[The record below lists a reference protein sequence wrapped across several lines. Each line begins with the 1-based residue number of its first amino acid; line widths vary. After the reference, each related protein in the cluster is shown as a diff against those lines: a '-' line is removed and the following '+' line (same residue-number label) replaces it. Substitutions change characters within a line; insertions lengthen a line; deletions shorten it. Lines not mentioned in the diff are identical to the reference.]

1 MNEALHLSLSAVL
14 HDTAQRR
21 PDAVALVD
29 RAAEVTYGELS
40 RMARAQAAAL
50 SGRGVGPG
58 DRVALMA
65 PNTAGFVAAYHAT
78 LTLGAVVVPLAPML
92 VADEIG
98 RVLADARVRLV
109 LVDPGQRERVLEAAA
124 RCGADVLALDDLA
137 RDAQT
142 VTPLERA
149 VARSPLD
156 PAVVFYTSGTTG
168 RPKGAVLAH
177 VNLVMNCFVNAF
189 IGHELRRDD
198 VVLACLPLFHTFG
211 QTVALN
217 APFLVG
223 ARVVLQSRFDAA
235 QALGLMRRHGVTVL
249 LGVPTMV
256 VELLRH
262 SETGRPP
269 ALRVCV
275 SGGAALPV
283 AVHERF
289 QERFG
294 CPIQEGYGLSE
305 TSPTAT
311 VNHLAPGIRPGSIGQ
326 PIWGVEAEIADPAR
340 DDRVDLLPPGEV
352 GEIVIRGHDVFLG
365 YLDDPAATAAAVVD
379 GWFRTGDLGTKDAD
393 GTLRIVDRKKDL
405 IVRGGFNVYP
415 REVEEVL
422 ARHPA
427 IEQVAV
433 IGVPD
438 DTYGEDVLAVV
449 VLRDDHAAPSGDE
462 LLAWARERIAGHK
475 RPRRVAFVDAL
486 PLGPSRKV
494 LKRELRE
501 RFTTQGTG

>member
-1 MNEALHLSLSAVL
+1 MNAALHLSLAAVL
-14 HDTAQRR
+14 HDTAARR
-21 PDAVALVD
+21 PDSVAVVD
-29 RAAEVTYGELS
+29 GDAAITYGELS
-40 RMARAQAAAL
+40 RLARAQAAAL
-50 SGRGVGPG
+50 VALGVEPG

-65 PNTAGFVAAYHAT
+65 PNTLGFVAAYHAV
-78 LTLGAVVVPLAPML
+78 LTCGAVVVPLAPML
-92 VADEIG
+92 VGDEVAH
-98 RVLADARVRLV
+98 VLSDAGARLV
-109 LVDPGQRERVLEAAA
+109 LVDPGQRDSVLDAAV
-124 RCGADVLALDDLA
+124 RCGADVLALDELA
-137 RDAQT
+137 GAATT
-142 VTPLERA
+142 VAPLERA
-149 VARSPLD
+149 VARGPLD

-177 VNLVMNCFVNAF
+177 VNLVLNCFVNAF
-189 IGHELRRDD
+189 IGHQLRRDD

-223 ARVVLQSRFDAA
+223 ARVVLQARFDAA
-235 QALGLMRRHGVTVL
+235 QALELMRRHGVTVL
-249 LGVPTMV
+249 LGVPTMY

-262 SETGRPP
+262 SEDGSPP
-269 ALRVCV
+269 PLRVCV

-283 AVHERF
+283 AVLERF

-311 VNHLAPGIRPGSIGQ
+311 VNHLAPGIQPGTIGQ
-326 PIWGVEAEIADPAR
+326 AIWGVEAEVADPGR
-340 DDRVDLLPPGEV
+340 DDRVDLLATGEV
-352 GEIVIRGHDVFLG
+352 GEIVLRGHNVFLG
-365 YLDDPAATAAAVVD
+365 YLENPVATAAAVVD

-438 DTYGEDVLAVV
+438 ARYGEEVLAVV
-449 VLRDDHAAPSGDE
+449 VLRDGEPAASADE

-501 RFTTQGTG
+501 RFTTQGPA